1 MVMFVFADLTNVC
14 NVAIFTCIYCI
25 YLSLLYL
32 FAFIVFICLC
42 CMYLSLLYLFVFAM
56 FMYIWVHVQYKRLS
70 SYFRD
75 ILDQYGTAVDAAI
88 ATLICCSVR
97 VPQSMGIG
105 GGTCFKFQSILY
117 HENSS

>member
-25 YLSLLYL
+25 
-32 FAFIVFICLC
+32 
-42 CMYLSLLYLFVFAM
+42 YLSLLYLFVFAM

-117 HENSS
+117 HENPS